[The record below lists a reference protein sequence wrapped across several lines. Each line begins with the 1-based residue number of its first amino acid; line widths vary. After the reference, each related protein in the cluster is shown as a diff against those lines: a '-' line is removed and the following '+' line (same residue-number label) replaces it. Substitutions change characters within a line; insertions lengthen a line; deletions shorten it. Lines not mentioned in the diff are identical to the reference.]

1 MGKKRLVAQ
10 QREERTTPARAPL
23 PSRYINRILGW
34 RVMRPAHMG
43 GKQGA
48 CARRG
53 VDASSVEAL
62 KARKDGALGS
72 LI

>member
-1 MGKKRLVAQ
+1 
-10 QREERTTPARAPL
+10 
-23 PSRYINRILGW
+23 
-34 RVMRPAHMG
+34 MRPAHMG

-72 LI
+72 LIQCFI